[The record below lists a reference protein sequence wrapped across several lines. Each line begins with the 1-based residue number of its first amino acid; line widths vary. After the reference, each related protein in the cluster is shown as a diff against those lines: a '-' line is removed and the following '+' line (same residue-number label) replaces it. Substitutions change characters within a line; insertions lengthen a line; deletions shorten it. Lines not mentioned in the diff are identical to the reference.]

1 VDTRIFGLRNEYSV
15 VFSAGGQLQLSPG
28 EAGRRLFGPVVSGGQ
43 ATDVLLR
50 NGGRLHL
57 EAASRPEYVTPEC
70 GSVPDLVVHDKAGER
85 ILEGL
90 LADAGQRLRE
100 EGDAGDIS
108 VLKISADPAGS
119 SYGCQEDYLVAR
131 RSEFG
136 RLADVLIPFLVTRQL
151 ICGAGAVLQTP
162 RGAVYCLSRPAGL
175 TGTACRLPGLGPGRS
190 SLPGTSPAPPGCGGC
205 G

>member
-1 VDTRIFGLRNEYSV
+1 VDKRIFGLSNSFRV
-15 VFSAGGQLQLSPG
+15 VFSAGQRQLSP
-28 EAGRRLFGPVVSGGQ
+28 EETGRRLFGPVASGGL
-43 ATDVLLR
+43 ASGMVLR

-57 EAASRPEYVTPEC
+57 SAASRPEYATPDC
-70 GSVPDLVVHDKAGER
+70 GSVPDLVVQDKAGER

-90 LADAGQRLRE
+90 ADDARQRLRE

-175 TGTACRLPGLGPGRS
+175 TGTACRLPGIGPGRS